1 MATEKI
7 MSAARAELLD
17 VIKRVGAISR
27 GQYTLSDGAVSDWY
41 FDGRRV
47 LNHPTGAFAAGG
59 AIERA
64 MRVSGARAVGGPAMG
79 AISLVS
85 AVVTF
90 NGDAKPVIERVGG
103 ELIAVEPPEITGFYV
118 RHERKEHGER
128 RLIEGLFPDDP
139 RVPVAVVDD
148 VVNSGASIIRAI
160 DAIEAR
166 GNPIVLVTCLLD
178 RNEGGRE
185 ALSARGYELKS
196 ILTTADVL
204 SADAD
209 IGGDSR
215 RALLQ
220 NAPYKLLGQ
229 DPE

>member
-1 MATEKI
+1 MAIDKK
-7 MSAARAELLD
+7 MDGARGELLD
-17 VIKRVGAISR
+17 VIKSVGAISR

-47 LNHPTGAFAAGG
+47 LNHPWGAFCAGG
-59 AIERA
+59 LIEKA
-64 MRVSGARAVGGPAMG
+64 LRVSGARAVGGPAMG

-85 AVVTF
+85 AIVAF
-90 NGDAKPVIERVGG
+90 NGAAKPVIERVGG
-103 ELIAVEPPEITGFYV
+103 ELVAVDPPEITGFYV
-118 RHERKEHGER
+118 REERKEHGER
-128 RLIEGLFPDDP
+128 RLIEGLFPADP
-139 RVPVAVVDD
+139 RAPVAVVDD

-160 DAIEAR
+160 DAVEAR

-185 ALSARGYELKS
+185 ALAERGYEIES
-196 ILTTADVL
+196 ILTPADVL

-209 IGGDSR
+209 IKGDSG

-220 NAPYKLLGQ
+220 NASYKLLGQ
-229 DPE
+229 DLD